1 MSVVMNVKEIK
12 SCLPYTYPML
22 LLDRVEVLDDNH
34 AWAVKN
40 LSINEGFFQGHFPG
54 HAIMPGVLQVEA
66 MKQLAEVLV
75 SQRLSPAGEQSIYIR
90 VLEKVKFRNPQNPGD
105 RMKIEVELISIENN
119 EAVLQCKTSNKSG
132 VTCEAKM
139 TLALRDK
146 IMPNTMP
153 ELYNE
158 YDKCENTLMNTEAI
172 QKFLPHRYPFLLVDN
187 IVKIEDNILTAT
199 KNLTANEEIF
209 QGCPEDYMTFPESL
223 QCEMGAQAG
232 CVCVLA
238 RPENQGKIGYFM
250 TIDRAESFAPIF
262 PGDQVVCELDIP
274 AGKGRFGK
282 GKGILK
288 VKDKVVFEI
297 SLMFAIVDA

>member
-1 MSVVMNVKEIK
+1 MSVIMNVKEIK
-12 SCLPYTYPML
+12 THLPYTYPML

-66 MKQLAEVLV
+66 MKQLAQVLV

-90 VLEKVKFRNPQNPGD
+90 ILEKVKFRNPQNPGD

-119 EAVLQCKTSNKSG
+119 EAVLQCKTSNKMG

-153 ELYNE
+153 KLYSE
-158 YDKCENTLMNTEAI
+158 FDKSPETLMTTEKV
-172 QKFLPHRYPFLLVDN
+172 QSYLPHRYPFLLVDN
-187 IVKIEDNILTAT
+187 IVKIDGTTLYAI
-199 KNLTANEEIF
+199 KNLTINEEIF
-209 QGCPEDYMTFPESL
+209 QGCPEDYITFPESL

-262 PGDQVVCELDIP
+262 PGDQVVCELTIP
-274 AGKGRFGK
+274 EGKGRFGK
-282 GKGILK
+282 GKGVLK
-288 VKDKVVFEI
+288 VDDKVVFEI